1 MTTPS
6 PSKLPGWAD
15 EIGTLLPAC
24 AHMLVT
30 GNTAD
35 IYLVPAPP
43 GTGTGTG
50 PSHLPRSFVEVVQD
64 VLARR
69 GIDLLLNY
77 HITTGVTTLA
87 AGLTDKAE
95 VVVRARAVL
104 GEDPTRLAPPGE
116 LDGLAKLVARVGEVG
131 LPVGLVVRGASRLVL
146 DSQSPEPGELRFFRD
161 VDQAARTARPRPP
174 DMRYNPVI
182 WLLDREQDVPTWFAV
197 GNEKLRSIVV
207 PLPNAGDRAAA
218 AAVYIG
224 QLPRR
229 SDATMGGDGT
239 SDDGKSPATVL
250 AEQTAG
256 LTLVAMRSVVGVAA
270 DQGLRQEQI
279 EDAAR
284 AYRVGILDNPWRE
297 DYLSDRLR
305 GELRA
310 LAAAESNPDAEP
322 PERGPKALVHR
333 VIGQEAAVRKSLDIL
348 VRSVTNMTAA
358 HTPSAQRPRGVLF
371 FAGPTGVGKTEL
383 AKGLTKLIFDDDQL
397 YIRFDMSEFSEEQA
411 AERFVGAPPGFVG
424 YERGGEL
431 TNAVRRQPFS
441 VVLFDEVEKA
451 HPLVLDKFLQLLDEG
466 RLTDG
471 RGETAHFTESV
482 VVFTSN
488 LGIYREVPKVDE
500 NGVRTTQREL
510 NVSLTDDPA
519 VVAQRVAE
527 GITDHFTRRLGRPE
541 LLNRIGENIVVF
553 DFIRE
558 PTARRITRM
567 MVRNVLDRVRVEHD
581 IDVVLHPAAEK
592 TLMDEC
598 LRTETLVMGGRG
610 IGSRIET
617 VLVNPLSSLLF
628 LAGDELGSRAE
639 IVELACRDD
648 VWRAEAR
655 ALATSGERA

>member
-1 MTTPS
+1 MTLPQ
-6 PSKLPGWAD
+6 PELPGWAD

-35 IYLVPAPP
+35 IYLVPTPV
-43 GTGTGTG
+43 GTATS
-50 PSHLPRSFVEVVQD
+50 PAYVPRSFVEVVQD
-64 VLARR
+64 VLGRR
-69 GIDLLLNY
+69 GIDVLLSY
-77 HITTGVTTLA
+77 HITTGVTVLA
-87 AGLTDKAE
+87 AGVTDQAE
-95 VVVRARAVL
+95 AVARARTVL
-104 GEDPTRLAPPGE
+104 GDDPTSLASPGP
-116 LDGLAKLVARVGEVG
+116 LSALA
-131 LPVGLVVRGASRLVL
+131 GLVTRVSEATHPIGLIIRGASRLVL
-146 DSQSPEPGELRFFRD
+146 DSQSPETEELRFFRD
-161 VDQAARTARPRPP
+161 VDQAARAARPRPP

-218 AAVYIG
+218 AEVYIK

-229 SDATMGGDGT
+229 GDVTNSDR
-239 SDDGKSPATVL
+239 GKSPATVL

-256 LTLVAMRSVVGVAA
+256 LTLVAMRSVVSVAA
-270 DQGLRQEQI
+270 DQGLHQEHI

-297 DYLSDRLR
+297 AYLSDRLR

-310 LAAAESNPDAEP
+310 LAAVEGDPDAGP
-322 PERGPKALVHR
+322 PAGVTQALVHR

-383 AKGLTKLIFDDDQL
+383 AKALTKLIFDDDQL

-441 VVLFDEVEKA
+441 VLLFDEVEKA

-482 VVFTSN
+482 VIFTSN
-488 LGIYREVPKVDE
+488 LGIYKEAVKVDE
-500 NGVRTTQREL
+500 DGVRSVQREL
-510 NVSLTDDPA
+510 NVSLTDEP
-519 VVAQRVAE
+519 VRVAERVAE
-527 GITDHFTRRLGRPE
+527 GITDHFTQRLGRPE

-558 PTARRITRM
+558 PTGRRITRT
-567 MVRNVLDRVRVEHD
+567 MVRNVLDRVRAEHG
-581 IDVVLHPAAEK
+581 IDVVLHPAVEK
-592 TLMDEC
+592 TLIEEC
-598 LRTETLVMGGRG
+598 LRMETLIMGGRG
-610 IGSRIET
+610 ISSRIET

-628 LAGDELGSRAE
+628 LGGDELGSRVE
-639 IVELACRDD
+639 VVELACQDG

-655 ALATSGERA
+655 ALASLGRERT